1 MVVHFIIL
9 LPLLLVQACSDSP
22 EPAKEVR
29 SEVAETSKASSPS
42 PLQLPASAQQRI
54 KTALVTKRML
64 SKAITAPGRVALDL
78 ANMAKVSSRIEG
90 QVEKVF
96 VQLGNHVKT
105 GDPLLAIG
113 SLKLDELVQEFL
125 VSQVQVDLRK
135 ANFERT
141 RKLHAEQIVSERRLM
156 EDRAQYFEAK
166 AINQH
171 VTEKLQ
177 NMGLLKKDLN
187 ELLHSHTME
196 GHHYIIKAPLTGTI
210 SEQTVVLGQG
220 VSTGD
225 HLFEVVDIRQVWVF
239 ANLPI
244 EQAQRFKEGDRG
256 TILAKGRKPIEAPLA
271 YIAPI
276 ADKATLTIQL
286 RFDVDNRQGL
296 LKPNEYVE
304 VRLEEGASSI
314 LAIPV
319 TAPTLVEG
327 VRGVFVKHNDDYTFT
342 PVKLGQESDG
352 WIEVTEGL
360 TTGNEVVIE
369 GVFDLK
375 NSLLKDSI
383 AGD

>member
-1 MVVHFIIL
+1 VVIYLILL
-9 LPLLLVQACSDSP
+9 LPLFLIQACSDPP
-22 EPAKEVR
+22 EPVNEVQ
-29 SEVAETSKASSPS
+29 SETAEIPEASSPL
-42 PLQLPASAQQRI
+42 PFQLPASAQQRI
-54 KTALVTKRML
+54 KTAFVEKQLL
-64 SKAITAPGRVALDL
+64 SKSITAPGGVALDL
-78 ANMAKVSSRIEG
+78 GKMAKVSSRIEG
-90 QVEKVF
+90 QVEEVF
-96 VQLGNHVKT
+96 VQLGNHVKA

-125 VSQVQVDLRK
+125 VSKVQVDLRQ

-141 RKLHAEQIVSERRLM
+141 QKLYDEQIVSERRLM
-156 EDRAQYFEAK
+156 EDQAQYFEAQ

-196 GHHYIIKAPLTGTI
+196 GHRYIIKAPLAGII

-256 TILAKGRKPIEAPLA
+256 TILAKGREPIEAPLA
-271 YIAPI
+271 YIAPV

-314 LAIPV
+314 LAIPI
-319 TAPTLVEG
+319 TALTIVEG
-327 VRGVFVKHNDDYTFT
+327 VRGVFVKHNNDYRFT

-360 TTGNEVVIE
+360 TTGDEVVIE

-383 AGD
+383 EGD